1 MRCTL
6 KHTNFGNIT
15 IIKPMGNKNNWRLI
29 RSGHN
34 SGAWNMALDEALL
47 ESYLA
52 QHRNNEKPLPI
63 IRFYS
68 WQPACLSLGYAQ
80 RAEREVDFDGCTAL
94 AIDWVRR
101 PTGGRAILHESSEL
115 TYSVIATG
123 DEPGIAGGILESYRR
138 ISNALLI
145 GLKNLGIEASLAGK
159 ENAKVVANTAAC
171 FDAPSAYEVTYQGRK
186 VIGSAQARRGDG
198 MLQQGTI
205 LVSVDME
212 RLFTALKPPPRLNRT
227 EAIEQV
233 GARLISISQILGSEI
248 AFEEIE
254 KAFISG
260 FAEGLG
266 VNLLEDTV
274 TSSESE
280 LATRLVTEKYNNPAW
295 NMTRQRPSPIFH

>member
-1 MRCTL
+1 L
-6 KHTNFGNIT
+6 HTNLGNIT
-15 IIKPMGNKNNWRLI
+15 IIKPMCNKNNWRLI

-52 QHRNNEKPLPI
+52 QHLNNEKPLPI

-68 WQPACLSLGYAQ
+68 WQPACLTLGYAQ
-80 RAEREVDFDGCTAL
+80 RAEREVDFDGCKNL
-94 AIDWVRR
+94 SVDWVRR

-115 TYSVIATG
+115 TYSVIAAG
-123 DEPGIAGGILESYRR
+123 DEPEILGGILESYRR
-138 ISNALLI
+138 ISAALLV

-186 VIGSAQARRGDG
+186 VIGSAQARRGNV

-212 RLFTALKPPPRLNRT
+212 RLFTALKPPPRLNRA

-233 GARLISISQILGSEI
+233 GARLCSISQILGYEI

-254 KAFISG
+254 RTFISG

-274 TSSESE
+274 TPSENE
-280 LATRLVTEKYNNPAW
+280 LAARLLTEKYNNLTW
-295 NMTRQRPSPIFH
+295 NMTRQRPAPIFH